1 MSELSDV
8 PVPAVRWIESDGEL
22 LGSPFFLMDLVEG
35 IVPPDVMPYTFGGNW
50 FADAPAGDQR
60 ALQEATIAVLA
71 DLHEI
76 PDAAT
81 TFGFLTESDPPG
93 DTPCTAASAG

>member
-1 MSELSDV
+1 MSRLSDV

-22 LGSPFFLMDLVEG
+22 LGNPFFLMDLVEASFRRRPCPTPSAATG
-35 IVPPDVMPYTFGGNW
+35 SPTPP
-50 FADAPAGDQR
+50 PAIS
-60 ALQEATIAVLA
+60 AHYKKATIAVLA

-81 TFGFLTESDPPG
+81 TFGFLTESDPG
-93 DTPCTAASAG
+93 